1 MSRRDRI
8 LEKFPTEI
16 NPSFP
21 LQPWLPLL
29 ANSHALKSETLFRVF
44 NTQVHSYD
52 STTSNN
58 VLEQKTEWKLILNRV
73 DNDRTL
79 TRLVK
84 FQIGLHS
91 KDLNTRKI
99 ALIKKG
105 DSESLLL
112 TFTDILNESRMLR

>member
-1 MSRRDRI
+1 M
-8 LEKFPTEI
+8 
-16 NPSFP
+16 
-21 LQPWLPLL
+21 
-29 ANSHALKSETLFRVF
+29 F